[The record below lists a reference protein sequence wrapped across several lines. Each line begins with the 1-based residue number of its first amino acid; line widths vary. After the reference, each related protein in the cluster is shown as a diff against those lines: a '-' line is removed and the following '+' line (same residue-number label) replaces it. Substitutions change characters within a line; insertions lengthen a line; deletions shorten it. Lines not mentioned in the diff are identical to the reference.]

1 MKFLLAAITFLLPL
15 SFALPTPPEGG
26 YGCPT
31 VCTMEYNPVCGVDA
45 EGNTKKFSNSC
56 TFNVQNCQNPEQIY
70 TQVELS
76 RCN

>member
-15 SFALPTPPEGG
+15 SFALPTSQEGG